1 MEEVYSLQNTFFL
14 LIQPLLMHLMQS
26 MHLNFVWYLVNFLR
40 GEKLFLKIQYQTLS
54 QSLPNLDQQTSIAK
68 A

>member
-1 MEEVYSLQNTFFL
+1 MEEVYSLQNTFFF
-14 LIQPLLMHLMQS
+14 INSTFINVS